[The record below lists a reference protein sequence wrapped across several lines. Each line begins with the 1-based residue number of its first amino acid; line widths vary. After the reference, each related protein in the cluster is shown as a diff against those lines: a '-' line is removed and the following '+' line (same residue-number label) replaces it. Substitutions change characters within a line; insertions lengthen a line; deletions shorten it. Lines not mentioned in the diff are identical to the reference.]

1 MLIYGLDVYRDYGC
15 KINKDVNGGFGT
27 VNDFST
33 SKRGRL
39 LAKFQKKG
47 VDFPPLYFMS
57 SLSVLMKQGHECH
70 YTRLVADVPETC
82 DLVLISSSIVC
93 CESELAAIRELA
105 SRSIPVLAIGPFAT
119 EVPSVYQEAGASVLS
134 GEPDTHLN
142 QNPGF
147 IEQVLEG
154 SVAGPQSFQHS
165 VDLTCPLDE
174 LPLIRWELYLNN
186 YKSSM
191 VFLGPGTAL
200 PVFSSRGCPYS
211 CYNYCT
217 YPLQQGRK
225 HRRLTPKQLVDRLQT
240 YKEVYGASRF
250 LFRDPVF
257 TLDRKHVIEICQEI
271 LQRGLKIWWAAE
283 LHLKDLDE
291 HLVKL
296 MHLAGLRCVF
306 VGIETINPESIK
318 ASKRFS
324 LKKDQQE
331 ETIQLLESTGI
342 SVKGMFIFG
351 MPHDNVEN
359 LQQTLAFAASL
370 PATYLQFSVFTPYP
384 GTPIYESYKQ
394 KITASKYE
402 DFTQWDLVFEHGH
415 LSPADVAKAL
425 DMAYKASY
433 FSPNRFLKICSRL
446 MSIQYESLKHRSKSK
461 IKRTLHSYRAKVA
474 A

>member
-1 MLIYGLDVYRDYGC
+1 MLIYGLDIYRDYGC

-27 VNDFST
+27 VNDFS
-33 SKRGRL
+33 SSRRGRL

-47 VDFPPLYFMS
+47 VDFPPLYLMS
-57 SLSVLMKQGHECH
+57 SLSVLMGQGHECH
-70 YTRLVADVPETC
+70 YTRTIEDIPHDCELVV
-82 DLVLISSSIVC
+82 VSSSIVC
-93 CESELAAIRELA
+93 CESELAAIRQLA
-105 SRSIPVLAIGPFAT
+105 DQNIIVLAIGPFAT
-119 EVPSVYQEAGASVLS
+119 EVPDVYREAGASVLL
-134 GEPDTHLN
+134 GEPDSHLN
-142 QNPGF
+142 HNPGF
-147 IEQVLEG
+147 ADHVLEASASG
-154 SVAGPQSFQHS
+154 AQIFQQNL
-165 VDLTCPLDE
+165 DLNAPRDD
-174 LPLIRWELYLNN
+174 LPLLCWELYLSK
-186 YKSSM
+186 YKSNM

-225 HRRLTPKQLVDRLQT
+225 HRRFTPKQLVDRLQR
-240 YKEVYGASRF
+240 YKEQYGASRF

-324 LKKDQQE
+324 VKRDQQE
-331 ETIQLLESTGI
+331 DTVKLLESIGV

-359 LQQTLAFAASL
+359 LQQTLAFASSL

-402 DFTQWDLVFEHGH
+402 DFTQWDLVFDHDH
-415 LSPADVAKAL
+415 LSPEDVTKAL

-433 FSPNRFLKICSRL
+433 FVPDRFFKICSRL

-461 IKRTLHSYRAKVA
+461 IKRTLSTFRPRAA